1 MKYALKTYDIWL
13 SILSIYVYLLSVA
26 SSSISFMVKT
36 QTSSIAR
43 KSNLLK
49 IVVPLLDM
57 IIQATLL

>member
-1 MKYALKTYDIWL
+1 MKYAFKTYDIWL

-26 SSSISFMVKT
+26 SSSISYMVKT

-43 KSNLLK
+43 KSNLFK